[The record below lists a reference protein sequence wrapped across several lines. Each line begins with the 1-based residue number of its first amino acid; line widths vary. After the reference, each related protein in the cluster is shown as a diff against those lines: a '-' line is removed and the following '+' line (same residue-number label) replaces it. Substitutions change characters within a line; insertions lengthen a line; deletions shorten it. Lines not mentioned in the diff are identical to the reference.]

1 MITIPVEPKLTEYL
15 HSKAAWAGIPLNG
28 TFELT
33 PCCNMA
39 CKMCYVRMTKQQQEE
54 IAPLRTAKEWLSLAE
69 EAKKAEEA
77 FNKKKASLDQAAQE
91 KMVMEYRQQ
100 LAEKEQTLI
109 KGVMEKI
116 DSAVAEVAK
125 AKGVSVV
132 LDKNNVFYG
141 GTDLTAD
148 VLAKI
153 KK

>member
-1 MITIPVEPKLTEYL
+1 MERFKD
-15 HSKAAWAGIPLNG
+15 SKVVKIIAGILAFAFLLSVVVVFAGSGNAASKQSSIAFVDTQAIFKEHPA
-28 TFELT
+28 TAE
-33 PCCNMA
+33 A
-39 CKMCYVRMTKQQQEE
+39 RTK
-54 IAPLRTAKEWLSLAE
+54 LAE
-69 EAKKAEEA
+69 EAKKAEED
-77 FNKKKASLDQAAQE
+77 FNKKKATLDQAAQE
-91 KMVMEYRQQ
+91 KMVTEYRQQ
-100 LAEKEQTLI
+100 LAEKEQTLV

-116 DSAVAEVAK
+116 DVVVGEVAK